1 MKIKTFPY
9 LTLQK
14 NALLLVFSL
23 FGFACTKLP
32 KDNYTFIAGLI
43 KLSYKAPPTVAS
55 QYPNITSG
63 FTASIQ
69 GASALSSATSSAI
82 SSSNT
87 GATTLAA
94 NIVEPALKDA
104 IRNSKSLTQAR
115 VNFNSTTTCNGTT
128 QTVTGIYTTASQICL
143 STTGTTT
150 VCPTQP
156 SSQPTGSYTI
166 TPNITTKITFSCTYP
181 TNLTTSYTQTLN
193 ATYTITGSL
202 QIVFTNATIKYLDID
217 AFTKTAAT
225 TYKTTTLSGNISVSN
240 INQSITGSTT
250 AKYTSTTGQTTST
263 ITNYSSY
270 SDNIATSNLV
280 VDSAQA
286 ATLNLAESGIIN
298 SSQTLIATTGSSTSC
313 YSAGSY
319 ESGVSASGSYNGL
332 AVSTSYNLTTQD
344 YIKMLSASS
353 STITLCQSQGGS
365 AGGTGTTSGGTTGTG
380 TATTGGSGPPP

>member
-1 MKIKTFPY
+1 MKVKTFPY
-9 LTLQK
+9 LVFQSI
-14 NALLLVFSL
+14 ALLLAFSL
-23 FGFACTKLP
+23 FGLACTKLP

-55 QYPNITSG
+55 QYPNATSG
-63 FTASIQ
+63 APASIQ
-69 GASALSSATSSAI
+69 GTSAISTATSSAI
-82 SSSNT
+82 TASTT
-87 GATTLAA
+87 GATTIAA
-94 NIVEPALKDA
+94 NILPPALTEA
-104 IRNSKSLTQAR
+104 IRNSKSLAQAR

-128 QTVTGIYTTASQICL
+128 QTVTGTYTTASQTCL

-150 VCPTQP
+150 ACPTQP
-156 SSQPTGSYTI
+156 SSSYTI
-166 TPNITTKITFSCTYP
+166 TPNITTKIIFSCTYP

-353 STITLCQSQGGS
+353 STITLCQSQGS
-365 AGGTGTTSGGTTGTG
+365 AGGTGTTSGGTTGG
-380 TATTGGSGPPP
+380 GPPP